1 MSAESRL
8 APAARVGPYEVV
20 SLLGHG
26 GMGEVYRARDLR
38 LSRDVALKVLH
49 GELAKDED
57 RTRRFEQEARAAGIL
72 NHPNIVAVYD
82 IGQHE
87 GWPYIIS
94 ELLQGETLRD
104 RMATSTLGWRKAV
117 EYGIQIAHGLTA
129 AHERGIVHR
138 DLKPENLFLTKDG
151 LIKILDFGIAK
162 LGPGEGGVGSDIET
176 LSQTGPGTILGTA
189 GYMSPEQVRGLVA
202 DHRSDVFSLG
212 AVLFEMLTGNRA
224 FKGTSPAGTLSAIL
238 REDPT
243 DGLEAGLDLAP
254 GLLRVVRRCLEK
266 APEDRFQTA
275 RDLAFAL
282 EGETAVL
289 ASPNRTPERGPV
301 ERSLGRWLL
310 PALAALGVLGTAF
323 GLWWGRRGAPLPTP
337 LSFERLTARL
347 GGVQSARFAP
357 DGETILYSAR
367 WGTDPIE
374 VFSTRAATRGWRPLG
389 LTDALVLAIS
399 SREELALLL
408 RPRSTTF
415 GVFEGTLARAPMAGG
430 TPREVLEGVLDAD
443 WSRDGKELAVI
454 HIVGDRYRVEYPIG
468 HVLYDPDPPVWLS
481 GLRIFPRTDQAALI
495 EHTVAADTRGSVVV
509 ASLDGQRRTLAS
521 GFSAIGDVNWSPDGD
536 EIWFSATR
544 KGGGAA
550 TDARRVAVGPGA
562 GARGNARAL
571 PDVRCVKARPG
582 AGSEGQ
588 RLGGDPSPRPRRFR
602 GSGSG
607 GGRAVLH
614 LRPLRRR
621 DAGARNGRGPGRRRL
636 RLLRPEDGRLAPRMA
651 GRR

>member
-8 APAARVGPYEVV
+8 APAARVGHYEVV

-26 GMGEVYRARDLR
+26 GMGEVYRGRDLR

-224 FKGTSPAGTLSAIL
+224 FKGASPADTLSAIL

-254 GLLRVVRRCLEK
+254 GLLRVVRRCLE
-266 APEDRFQTA
+266 
-275 RDLAFAL
+275 
-282 EGETAVL
+282 EG
-289 ASPNRTPERGPV
+289 PGGPV
-301 ERSLGRWLL
+301 
-310 PALAALGVLGTAF
+310 
-323 GLWWGRRGAPLPTP
+323 
-337 LSFERLTARL
+337 
-347 GGVQSARFAP
+347 P
-357 DGETILYSAR
+357 D
-367 WGTDPIE
+367 
-374 VFSTRAATRGWRPLG
+374 RA
-389 LTDALVLAIS
+389 
-399 SREELALLL
+399 
-408 RPRSTTF
+408 
-415 GVFEGTLARAPMAGG
+415 
-430 TPREVLEGVLDAD
+430 
-443 WSRDGKELAVI
+443 
-454 HIVGDRYRVEYPIG
+454 
-468 HVLYDPDPPVWLS
+468 
-481 GLRIFPRTDQAALI
+481 
-495 EHTVAADTRGSVVV
+495 
-509 ASLDGQRRTLAS
+509 
-521 GFSAIGDVNWSPDGD
+521 
-536 EIWFSATR
+536 
-544 KGGGAA
+544 
-550 TDARRVAVGPGA
+550 
-562 GARGNARAL
+562 
-571 PDVRCVKARPG
+571 
-582 AGSEGQ
+582 
-588 RLGGDPSPRPRRFR
+588 
-602 GSGSG
+602 
-607 GGRAVLH
+607 
-614 LRPLRRR
+614 
-621 DAGARNGRGPGRRRL
+621 
-636 RLLRPEDGRLAPRMA
+636 
-651 GRR
+651 